1 MDQLFTRPRQSA
13 VFVVAAPKTVEGY
26 LLAALLVAGEG
37 DQSYN
42 F

>member
-1 MDQLFTRPRQSA
+1 MDQLFTRPRQFA
-13 VFVVAAPKTVEGY
+13 DFVVAAPNPVEGY
-26 LLAALLVAGEG
+26 SFAALLVAGEG